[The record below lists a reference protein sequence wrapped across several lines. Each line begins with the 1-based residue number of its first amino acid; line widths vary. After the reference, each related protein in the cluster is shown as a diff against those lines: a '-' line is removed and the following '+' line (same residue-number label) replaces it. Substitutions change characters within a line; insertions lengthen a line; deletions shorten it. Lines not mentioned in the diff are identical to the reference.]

1 MKTGKWKIALSI
13 PYIAL
18 WQIGYFFALPDLLIA
33 TLSLFV
39 VIFLGKSD
47 FRVSRNVLLSVFYGA
62 LFIVLLIEP
71 GIALS
76 KLQFNLSHRGLL
88 QGVVYSLLFAFSLIS
103 LMHGI
108 VLKTLWKKPFYGMTV
123 SSVIYILSLT
133 PFLLFTKLSGL
144 PELILFN
151 ISFVLVLSYYLGF
164 LFLKSNLKIL
174 PGIIFLE
181 IYSVFSSIGV
191 SITSSQLFLLAWQVI
206 SISVVLFVTELTIRE
221 PVRIKR
227 IFRTKRTRK
236 KTKISPAV
244 VIAGLSILF
253 VLLVGLPLAT
263 HETHYAIADPTDSM
277 YPVIKPGSMLIVSHI
292 EPSSVKVGTIIVFHS
307 PWDNGTLFA
316 HQVIGFKNKSGTEY
330 FVTKGINNPARDP
343 LPVPVS
349 DLVGRVYTA
358 IPYLGYAL
366 IYSRIT
372 VAVVLVAVGASFA
385 TDIKR

>member
-1 MKTGKWKIALSI
+1 MKTGKWKIALLI

-18 WQIGYFFALPDLLIA
+18 WQIGYLFALPNLLVA
-33 TLSLFV
+33 ALSLFV
-39 VIFLGKSD
+39 VIFLNKSD
-47 FRVSRNVLLSVFYGA
+47 FRITRATFLSIFYGV

-76 KLQFNLSHRGLL
+76 KLQLNPAHRGML
-88 QGVVYSLLFAFSLIS
+88 QAILYSMLFAFSMIS

-108 VLKTLWKKPFYGMTV
+108 ILKALWKKPFYGMTL
-123 SSVIYILSLT
+123 SSVVYILSLT
-133 PFLLFTKLSGL
+133 PFLLFTKISGL

-151 ISFVLVLSYYLGF
+151 ISFVLVLSYYMGF
-164 LFLKSNLKIL
+164 LFLKANLKIL

-191 SITSSQLFLLAWQVI
+191 SITSSQLFLLVWQVI
-206 SISVVLFVTELTIRE
+206 SISVVLFITEFTIKE
-221 PVRIKR
+221 PVRIKK
-227 IFRTKRTRK
+227 IFKAKKVRK
-236 KTKISPAV
+236 KTKISPAA
-244 VIAGLSILF
+244 VIVGLSVLF
-253 VLLVGLPLAT
+253 VLLVALPLAT

-292 EPSSVKVGTIIVFHS
+292 EPSSVKIGTIIVFHS

-316 HQVIGFKNKSGTEY
+316 HQVIGFENKSGTEY
-330 FVTKGINNPARDP
+330 FVTKGVNNPAKDP
-343 LPVPVS
+343 LPVPVG
-349 DLVGRVYTA
+349 DLVGRVYTS
-358 IPYLGYAL
+358 IPYIGYTL

-372 VAVVLVAVGASFA
+372 AAVVLVAVGASFA

>member
-1 MKTGKWKIALSI
+1 MRTEKWKIWLLL

-18 WQIGYFFALPDLLIA
+18 WQTGYFFTIPKVLIA
-33 TLSLFV
+33 ALSLFV
-39 VIFLGKSD
+39 IPFLIRSD
-47 FRVSRNVLLSVFYGA
+47 FRISRATFLSIFYGL

-76 KLQFNLSHRGLL
+76 KLQLNINERGVL
-88 QGVVYSLLFAFSLIS
+88 QAVFFSVLFAFSIIS

-108 VLKTLWKKPFYGMTV
+108 ILKALWKRPFYGMTV
-123 SSVIYILSLT
+123 SAIVYVLSVT
-133 PFLLFTKLSGL
+133 PFTLFTEISGL

-151 ISFVLVLSYYLGF
+151 TSFVMVLSYYMGF

-181 IYSVFSSIGV
+181 IYSVFSSLGI
-191 SITSSQLFLLAWQVI
+191 SITSSQLFLLVWQII
-206 SISVVLFVTELTIRE
+206 SISVVLFVTELTIKE

-227 IFRTKRTRK
+227 IFKTKKVRN

-244 VIAGLSILF
+244 VIGGLSVLF
-253 VLLVGLPLAT
+253 LLIVVLPIAT

-277 YPVIKPGSMLIVSHI
+277 YPVIRPGSMLIVTHI
-292 EPSSVKVGTIIVFHS
+292 EPSSVNVGTIIVFHS

-316 HQVIGFKNKSGTEY
+316 HQVIGIENKSGTEY
-330 FVTKGINNPARDP
+330 FITKGVNNPAKDP
-343 LPVPVS
+343 LPVPAG
-349 DLVGRVYTA
+349 DLVGKVYTA
-358 IPYLGYAL
+358 IPYIGYTL
-366 IYSRIT
+366 IYSKIT
-372 VAVVLVAVGASFA
+372 AAIVLIVVGASFA